1 MSDFWNAAKA
11 TLGTVAPML
20 ASAVGG
26 PLAGAATG
34 AIIKAL
40 DLAPDTAPD
49 AVAQIVEH
57 ANADQLLKLKQADQQ
72 FAEQMKQLDV
82 DAAKLAYADTADA
95 RQREVEVRDHTPSM
109 LAYGLTGG
117 FFCLLGTMTFHP
129 LPTENKDLLNIML
142 GALGASFGMAVSYY
156 FGSSNKATSISTPPG
171 K

>member
-34 AIIKAL
+34 AVIKAMG
-40 DLAPDTAPD
+40 LAPDTAPE
-49 AVAQIVEH
+49 AVAQAVVGATPE
-57 ANADQLLKLKQADQQ
+57 QLLALKKADSEFAQA
-72 FAEQMKQLDV
+72 MKALDV

-129 LPTENKDLLNIML
+129 LPDRKQGSVEHHAR
-142 GALGASFGMAVSYY
+142 GAGR
-156 FGSSNKATSISTPPG
+156 
-171 K
+171 